1 MIAIVPPTI
10 HHQLAEETFN
20 QHVVDGRD
28 VMPGRNSLR
37 PGPITMAIRR
47 GVAAIVRLFQRDQE
61 TVPDVAIVQPAGDEP
76 VRLPI
81 RADRD
86 LAA

>member
-1 MIAIVPPTI
+1 
-10 HHQLAEETFN
+10 
-20 QHVVDGRD
+20 
-28 VMPGRNSLR
+28 
-37 PGPITMAIRR
+37 MAIRR